1 MINAFEGSAREKKK
15 KVRSAAVACA
25 KELSLIVFVAEN
37 NML

>member
-1 MINAFEGSAREKKK
+1 MINAFEGSAREKK

-25 KELSLIVFVAEN
+25 KELSLIVFVVEN